1 MHPGSFRGRAR
12 DAFVVFRRGVGVT
25 DCEDSVSTGVAM
37 NQGLG
42 WGSVGRGAPQGGPTS
57 VRGFPQR
64 AGQSPAP
71 TEDMVVRWDGGR
83 PQGSPLRRA
92 RWCGGTAG
100 DRKGR
105 PYGGECIPL
114 KCIAEFA
121 ARRRQTYAHDRL
133 GAFWQKNRRFFV
145 RDDKRAVPDR
155 DSPFESV
162 KRVYCAALAALM
174 DSISSGTTLNRSPT
188 IP

>member
-1 MHPGSFRGRAR
+1 MLLLCLGA
-12 DAFVVFRRGVGVT
+12 GVGVT
-25 DCEDSVSTGVAM
+25 DCHSQCTHWLRNDTGSCM
-37 NQGLG
+37 G
-42 WGSVGRGAPQGGPTS
+42 
-57 VRGFPQR
+57 
-64 AGQSPAP
+64 
-71 TEDMVVRWDGGR
+71 
-83 PQGSPLRRA
+83 
-92 RWCGGTAG
+92 CGGTAG

-105 PYGGECIPL
+105 PYEGECTPL
-114 KCIAEFA
+114 KCLAEFV
-121 ARRRQTYAHDRL
+121 ARRRQNYAHGRL
-133 GAFWQKNRRFFV
+133 GAFWRKNRRFFA

>member
-1 MHPGSFRGRAR
+1 MLLLCLGT
-12 DAFVVFRRGVGVT
+12 GVGVT
-25 DCEDSVSTGVAM
+25 DRHSQCTHWLRNDTGSCM
-37 NQGLG
+37 G
-42 WGSVGRGAPQGGPTS
+42 
-57 VRGFPQR
+57 
-64 AGQSPAP
+64 
-71 TEDMVVRWDGGR
+71 
-83 PQGSPLRRA
+83 
-92 RWCGGTAG
+92 CGGAG

-105 PYGGECIPL
+105 PYGGHGGAVGRATARVAPAGENAPPL
-114 KCIAEFA
+114 KCLAEFA
-121 ARRRQTYAHDRL
+121 ARRRQNYARGRL
-133 GAFWQKNRRFFV
+133 GAFWRKNRRFFG

>member
-1 MHPGSFRGRAR
+1 MLLLCLGT
-12 DAFVVFRRGVGVT
+12 GVGVT
-25 DCEDSVSTGVAM
+25 DRHSQCTHWLRNDTGSCM
-37 NQGLG
+37 G
-42 WGSVGRGAPQGGPTS
+42 
-57 VRGFPQR
+57 
-64 AGQSPAP
+64 
-71 TEDMVVRWDGGR
+71 
-83 PQGSPLRRA
+83 
-92 RWCGGTAG
+92 CGGTAG

-105 PYGGECIPL
+105 PYEGECTPL
-114 KCIAEFA
+114 KCLAEFA
-121 ARRRQTYAHDRL
+121 ARRRQRNKIIFSRDMCVRENTARAVSVEFVRHRRTNYARGRL

>member
-1 MHPGSFRGRAR
+1 MLLLCLGT
-12 DAFVVFRRGVGVT
+12 GVGVT
-25 DCEDSVSTGVAM
+25 DCHSQCTHWLRNDTGPCM
-37 NQGLG
+37 G
-42 WGSVGRGAPQGGPTS
+42 
-57 VRGFPQR
+57 
-64 AGQSPAP
+64 
-71 TEDMVVRWDGGR
+71 
-83 PQGSPLRRA
+83 
-92 RWCGGTAG
+92 CGGTAG

-105 PYGGECIPL
+105 PYKGECTPL
-114 KCIAEFA
+114 KCLAEFA
-121 ARRRQTYAHDRL
+121 ACERQNYARGRL

-145 RDDKRAVPDR
+145 RDDKRAVPEW

>member
-1 MHPGSFRGRAR
+1 MLLLCLG
-12 DAFVVFRRGVGVT
+12 T
-25 DCEDSVSTGVAM
+25 
-37 NQGLG
+37 GLG
-42 WGSVGRGAPQGGPTS
+42 LRIATAS
-57 VRGFPQR
+57 VRTGFAMTR
-64 AGQSPAP
+64 GLAWGA
-71 TEDMVVRWDGGR
+71 RWGGR
-83 PQGSPLRRA
+83 PQGSPLQVLGDFRSGRGRAPPLRRA

-105 PYGGECIPL
+105 PYGGECTPL
-114 KCIAEFA
+114 KCLAEFA
-121 ARRRQTYAHDRL
+121 ARRRQNYAHGIL
-133 GAFWQKNRRFFV
+133 GAFWRKNRRFFL

>member
-1 MHPGSFRGRAR
+1 MTRGLAWGAVGRATAR
-12 DAFVVFRRGVGVT
+12 
-25 DCEDSVSTGVAM
+25 VA
-37 NQGLG
+37 
-42 WGSVGRGAPQGGPTS
+42 PTS

-100 DRKGR
+100 GRKGR
-105 PYGGECIPL
+105 PYEGHGGAVGRRATARVAPTGENAPPL
-114 KCIAEFA
+114 KCLAEFA
-121 ARRRQTYAHDRL
+121 ARRRQNYARGRL
-133 GAFWQKNRRFFV
+133 GAFWRKNRRFFAM
-145 RDDKRAVPDR
+145 DDKRAVPEW

>member
-1 MHPGSFRGRAR
+1 MLLLCLGT
-12 DAFVVFRRGVGVT
+12 GVGVT
-25 DCEDSVSTGVAM
+25 DCHSQCAHWLRNDTGPCMGCGGA
-37 NQGLG
+37 GDRKG
-42 WGSVGRGAPQGGPTS
+42 HPHGGHGGAVGR
-57 VRGFPQR
+57 R
-64 AGQSPAP
+64 ATARVAP
-71 TEDMVVRWDGGR
+71 TEGTVVRWDGGR

-105 PYGGECIPL
+105 PYEGECTPL
-114 KCIAEFA
+114 KCLAEFA
-121 ARRRQTYAHDRL
+121 ARRRQNYARGRL
-133 GAFWQKNRRFFV
+133 GAFWQKNRRFFA

>member
-1 MHPGSFRGRAR
+1 MNPGSFGRRAR

-25 DCEDSVSTGVAM
+25 DCEASVRTGFAM
-37 NQGLG
+37 TRDLARGA
-42 WGSVGRGAPQGGPTS
+42 VGRATAR
-57 VRGFPQR
+57 V
-64 AGQSPAP
+64 AP
-71 TEDMVVRWDGGR
+71 TEGTVVRWDGGR
-83 PQGSPLRRA
+83 PQGSPLR
-92 RWCGGTAG
+92 
-100 DRKGR
+100 GR
-105 PYGGECIPL
+105 MPPL
-114 KCIAEFA
+114 KCLAEFA
-121 ARRRQTYAHDRL
+121 ARRRQNYARGRL
-133 GAFWQKNRRFFV
+133 GAFWQKNRRFFA

>member
-1 MHPGSFRGRAR
+1 MNPGSFGGRAR
-12 DAFVVFRRGVGVT
+12 DAFVVFRHGVGLRIAT
-25 DCEDSVSTGVAM
+25 ASVRTGFAM
-37 NQGLG
+37 TRGLA
-42 WGSVGRGAPQGGPTS
+42 WGAVGR
-57 VRGFPQR
+57 R
-64 AGQSPAP
+64 ATARVAP
-71 TEDMVVRWDGGR
+71 TEGTVVQWGGR
-83 PQGSPLRRA
+83 PQGSPIRRA

-105 PYGGECIPL
+105 PYGGECPPL
-114 KCIAEFA
+114 KCIAEFVS
-121 ARRRQTYAHDRL
+121 RRRQNYAHGRL
-133 GAFWQKNRRFFV
+133 GAFWRKNRRFLV
-145 RDDKRAVPDR
+145 RDDKRAVPEW